1 MLWFDEKSKSTVSS
15 SHSSSTAMKWKKSL
29 SVTIY
34 ESNNSDMKQDWDLL
48 FHSNFF
54 VVNFL
59 GFAPLIFKCPV
70 VSETSTIILHIFF
83 SYFSLA
89 SSICFTILF
98 LIFSKEFNEQWKFS
112 LLTEK
117 LSQNLPAADIKVIK
131 SYPNMFMYI
140 CVIEMAI
147 YHNAYS
153 SPSTIFWKSARI
165 LNIIALDRAQ

>member
-1 MLWFDEKSKSTVSS
+1 MIKGSEVQKQMPHELLWMLWFDKKSKSTVSS

-34 ESNNSDMKQDWDLL
+34 ESNNSDMKQDCWDLL

-83 SYFSLA
+83 SYFSFG
-89 SSICFTILF
+89 SSRLCGFLHFKENSFPQILVICNIKA
-98 LIFSKEFNEQWKFS
+98 ISHY
-112 LLTEK
+112 LTK
-117 LSQNLPAADIKVIK
+117 KYVCV
-131 SYPNMFMYI
+131 YI
-140 CVIEMAI
+140 SITEMSI
-147 YHNAYS
+147 YHNAFN
-153 SPSTIFWKSARI
+153 IGGFWWAG
-165 LNIIALDRAQ
+165 